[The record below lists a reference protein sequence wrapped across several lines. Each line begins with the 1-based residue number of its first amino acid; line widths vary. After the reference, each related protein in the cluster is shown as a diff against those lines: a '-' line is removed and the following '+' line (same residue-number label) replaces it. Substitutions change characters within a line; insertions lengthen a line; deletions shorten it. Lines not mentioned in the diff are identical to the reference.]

1 MAANRSEDLKVIC
14 QNKKARFEYELG
26 ERFEAGLVLLG
37 TEVKSL
43 RMGKANLVDAYARLE
58 NGEAFLVGAHITPYL
73 NAHYGNHEAT
83 RRRKLLLSAQEL
95 KRLVGKVA
103 EKGQSLIPLR
113 LYFKNGLAKAELA
126 LAKGKKQHD
135 KRQTMKEADAKRE
148 LSRSIKDARSSSP
161 ASRQD

>member
-1 MAANRSEDLKVIC
+1 MSPMTAKRTEDVKVIC

-26 ERFEAGLVLLG
+26 ERFEAGLVLMG

-43 RMGKANLVDAYARLE
+43 RMGKANLVDSYARLE
-58 NGEAFLVGAHITPYL
+58 NGEAYLVGAHITPYM
-73 NAHYGNHEAT
+73 NAHYGNHEPT
-83 RRRKLLLSAQEL
+83 RRRKLLLRSQEL
-95 KRLVGKVA
+95 KKLVGKVA

-126 LAKGKKQHD
+126 LAKGKKRHD

-148 LSRSIKDARSSSP
+148 LDRALKDARN
-161 ASRQD
+161 